1 MLICLTLL
9 RGQDHLIAL
18 YPLKLKIDPP
28 LHNEFLNTEM
38 VKKKK
43 RRRKRYEKEEII
55 SGKVEGIFIVF
66 GFLVVKI
73 SVFTFFLV
81 VKLF

>member
-1 MLICLTLL
+1 M
-9 RGQDHLIAL
+9 
-18 YPLKLKIDPP
+18 K
-28 LHNEFLNTEM
+28 
-38 VKKKK
+38 
-43 RRRKRYEKEEII
+43 RKRYEKEEIVF
-55 SGKVEGIFIVF
+55 GKVEGIFIVF